1 MDCWIERSV
10 GKAYYPWGERVNP
23 NTLNLSRVIMEITVI
38 PPSIA
43 LPSEIKISPETIVSM
58 DIAGGILRPEE
69 DARYYEICGYVSDAQ
84 QQDALSLLK

>member
-1 MDCWIERSV
+1 
-10 GKAYYPWGERVNP
+10 VNP

-38 PPSIA
+38 PPSMA

-69 DARYYEICGYVSDAQ
+69 DAHIMKSVATLVM
-84 QQDALSLLK
+84 LSNRMP